1 MPLAIVSANA
11 NDALGA
17 DQEEHWLAMEI
28 DLPDVVAE
36 VTEVFARY
44 EQALCANDID
54 TLDSLFWKNPLTL
67 RYGPNG
73 TLIGHAKISAFRRA
87 RNIKGME
94 RQLQNT
100 AITTFGRDFAIAN
113 TESKRPGS
121 DRIFRQ
127 SQAWVRMPQGWCIV
141 AAHVSDVAG

>member
-1 MPLAIVSANA
+1 MRLV
-11 NDALGA
+11 A
-17 DQEEHWLAMEI
+17 DQEERWVAMDI
-28 DLPDVVAE
+28 DLSDVVTE
-36 VTEVFARY
+36 VKEVFARY
-44 EQALCANDID
+44 EQALCANDLD
-54 TLDSLFWKNPLTL
+54 TLDSLFWKNPSTL

-73 TLIGHAKISAFRRA
+73 TLIGHGRISAFRRA
-87 RNIKGME
+87 RHIGGME

-100 AITTFGRDFAIAN
+100 VITTFGRDFAVAN

-127 SQAWVRMPQGWCIV
+127 SQTWVRMPQGWCIV